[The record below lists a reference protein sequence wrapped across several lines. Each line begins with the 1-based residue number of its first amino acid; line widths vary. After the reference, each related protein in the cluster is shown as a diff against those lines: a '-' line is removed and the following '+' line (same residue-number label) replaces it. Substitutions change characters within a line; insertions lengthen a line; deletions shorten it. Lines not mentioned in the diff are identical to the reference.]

1 MLLSEREAELEKYR
15 GDMELLELE
24 YKTVENS
31 LLNVKEKCEELQKE
45 KIGLYE
51 EINELHFKN
60 TSLRVIQHLFFNIA
74 TLHICMALFD

>member
-60 TSLRVIQHLFFNIA
+60 TSLRREILNRERNTNDVVI
-74 TLHICMALFD
+74 